1 MENDKKITEK
11 VLKIKGIIE
20 NKEYKIK
27 ELQNFYNNINN
38 SKEISEYEKEFLTEI
53 VEKKIRVEF
62 PSKAKKILGGKSE
75 KAKGLLEEVMV
86 DLLKEFN
93 WSNNEVKTKV
103 KAGGS
108 MISGKE
114 FVCHYISY
122 KNEVGYSTALAYIQ
136 KTPEEDP
143 YLEVHYRKV
152 GKDSEQDKEEKIFPV
167 QLKDEAV
174 SLYKTYLSKTILS
187 NDR

>member
-1 MENDKKITEK
+1 MSYENNVSDK
-11 VLKIKGIIE
+11 VLKIKEIIE

-53 VEKKIRVEF
+53 VEKKIRIEF

-75 KAKGLLEEVMV
+75 KAKELLDEVMV
-86 DLLKEFN
+86 NLLKEFN
-93 WSNNEVKTKV
+93 WSNNRVKTKV
-103 KAGGS
+103 KAGGT

-122 KNEVGYSTALAYIQ
+122 KNEDNYSSGLVYRQ
-136 KTPEEDP
+136 KTPDEDTH
-143 YLEVHYRKV
+143 LEVYYKKV
-152 GKDSEQDKEEKIFPV
+152 GKDSDQNKKEKIFPV

-174 SLYKTYLSKTILS
+174 TLFREYLREVII
-187 NDR
+187 

>member
-11 VLKIKGIIE
+11 VLKIKGIVE

-75 KAKGLLEEVMV
+75 KAKGLLEELMV
-86 DLLKEFN
+86 DLLKEFD
-93 WSNNEVKTKV
+93 WSNNNVGN
-103 KAGGS
+103 GGYVAWPLDLKF
-108 MISGKE
+108 IAT
-114 FVCHYISY
+114 
-122 KNEVGYSTALAYIQ
+122 ST
-136 KTPEEDP
+136 D
-143 YLEVHYRKV
+143 
-152 GKDSEQDKEEKIFPV
+152 
-167 QLKDEAV
+167 
-174 SLYKTYLSKTILS
+174 
-187 NDR
+187 